1 MSRGVGLRFCVVV
14 MLLITGSAVDAAT
27 VQNVRAWSGPEGTRV
42 VLELSGPV
50 EHRVFALANPDRVV
64 IDLPSTTAAAGLT
77 LAEPKGA
84 VTGLRTGARPGGE
97 LRLVL
102 ELNEAARPKTFL
114 LAPHEQYGHR
124 LVVDLPPVQAT
135 PVVRR
140 APQPSTDRGR
150 DVVVVIDA
158 GHGGEDPGASGR
170 GGAREKDV
178 VLAIARKLATEV
190 NAEAGMR
197 AVLVR
202 SGDYFVSHRKRME
215 IAHEANADF
224 FISIHADSYRD
235 AQAKGAT
242 VYVLSEKGASDE
254 AALLLAQRENA
265 SDLIGGVSLADK
277 DQLLARV
284 LLDLSQSAALSAS
297 TAAGQRL
304 IRRMS
309 AVTAMRRREVQQ
321 APFLVLKSPDIP
333 SVLVETAYISNPRE
347 EASLKSAKYQS
358 ALAAALK
365 QGIVDYFAAN
375 PPADSYFASRAP
387 APPTVTA
394 STVTAS
400 TAVSARAPTAATAAA
415 RAPVR
420 HVIARGE
427 TLSEIA
433 ERYRVSSASIRRTN
447 SLRTDVLRVG
457 QVLTIPRG

>member
-1 MSRGVGLRFCVVV
+1 LRSIVIGA
-14 MLLITGSAVDAAT
+14 LLFGCTSAGAAT

-42 VLELSGPV
+42 VFELSGAV
-50 EHRVFALANPDRVV
+50 EHRVFSLANPDRVV
-64 IDLPSTTAAAGLT
+64 IDLPSSGAVSGLR
-77 LAEPKGA
+77 LDEPKGA
-84 VTGLRTGARPGGE
+84 VTALRTGARPGGE

-102 ELNEAARPKTFL
+102 ELNESAKPKSFL
-114 LAPHEQYGHR
+114 LAPHEQYGYR
-124 LVVDLPPVQAT
+124 LVVDLPPTQAA

-140 APQPSTDRGR
+140 APAPSTDGGR

-178 VLAIARKLATEV
+178 VLAIAKKLATEV
-190 NAEAGMR
+190 DNQAGMR

-202 SGDYFVSHRKRME
+202 NGDYFVSHRKRLAV
-215 IAHEANADF
+215 AHSAQADF

-235 AQAKGAT
+235 ANARGAT

-265 SDLIGGVSLADK
+265 SDLIGGLSLADK

-284 LLDLSQSAALSAS
+284 LLDLSQSAALNAS
-297 TAAGQRL
+297 MAAGQRL

-309 AVTAMRRREVQQ
+309 AVTAMRKRDVQQ

-347 EASLKSAKYQS
+347 EASLRSAKYQS
-358 ALAAALK
+358 ALAAALR
-365 QGIVDYFAAN
+365 QGIVDYFASN
-375 PPADSYFASRAP
+375 PPEGSYFASR
-387 APPTVTA
+387 PPESSEV
-394 STVTAS
+394 
-400 TAVSARAPTAATAAA
+400 
-415 RAPVR
+415 VR

-433 ERYRVSSASIRRTN
+433 QRYRVSSASIRKTN
-447 SLRTDVLRVG
+447 SLRTDVLRIG

>member
-1 MSRGVGLRFCVVV
+1 MWLGSSVVV
-14 MLLITGSAVDAAT
+14 TLLIVGAAARAAT

-42 VLELSGPV
+42 VFELSGPA

-64 IDLPSTTAAAGLT
+64 IDLPRSTAASGLS
-77 LAEPKGA
+77 LDDPKGA
-84 VTGLRTGARPGGE
+84 VTALRTGTRPDGE

-102 ELNEAARPKTFL
+102 ELNQAAKPKTFL
-114 LAPHEQYGHR
+114 LMPHEQYGFR
-124 LVVDLPPVQAT
+124 LVVDLPPAEAA

-140 APQPSTDRGR
+140 APQTSTDRGR

-178 VLAIARKLATEV
+178 VLAIAKKLATEV
-190 NAEAGMR
+190 DAQPGMR

-202 SGDYFVSHRKRME
+202 DGDYFVSHRKRME
-215 IAHEANADF
+215 IAHEARADF

-235 AQAKGAT
+235 STAKGAT
-242 VYVLSEKGASDE
+242 VYVLSDKGASDE
-254 AALLLAQRENA
+254 ASLLLAQRENA

-277 DQLLARV
+277 DQMLARV
-284 LLDLSQSAALSAS
+284 LLDLSQSASLNAS
-297 TAAGQRL
+297 MAAGQRL

-347 EASLKSAKYQS
+347 EASLRSGKYQN
-358 ALAAALK
+358 ALAAALR

-375 PPADSYFASRAP
+375 PPEGSHFAVNPP
-387 APPTVTA
+387 AA
-394 STVTAS
+394 S
-400 TAVSARAPTAATAAA
+400 PEL
-415 RAPVR
+415 VR

-457 QVLTIPRG
+457 QVLTIPRS

>member
-1 MSRGVGLRFCVVV
+1 MSRGVRLRYCGLMALLV
-14 MLLITGSAVDAAT
+14 MGGAASAAT
-27 VQNVRAWSGPEGTRV
+27 VQNVRTWSGPEGTRV
-42 VLELSGPV
+42 VFELSGPV
-50 EHRVFALANPDRVV
+50 EHRAFALTNPDRVV
-64 IDLPSTTAAAGLT
+64 IDLPSTSAATGLSLT
-77 LAEPKGA
+77 DPKGA
-84 VTGLRTGARPGGE
+84 VTGLRSGSRPGGE
-97 LRLVL
+97 LRIVL
-102 ELNEAARPKTFL
+102 ELSEAAKPKTFL

-124 LVVDLPPVQAT
+124 LVVDLPPAQAT
-135 PVVRR
+135 PIVRR
-140 APQPSTDRGR
+140 APQPSTNQGR

-190 NAEAGMR
+190 NDQPGMR
-197 AVLVR
+197 SVLVR
-202 SGDYFVSHRKRME
+202 DGDYFVSHRKRME
-215 IAHEANADF
+215 IAHEAHADF
-224 FISIHADSYRD
+224 FISIHADSYRS
-235 AQAKGAT
+235 AEAKGAT
-242 VYVLSEKGASDE
+242 LYVLSNKGATDE

-284 LLDLSQSAALSAS
+284 LLDLSQSAALNAS
-297 TAAGQRL
+297 TAAAQRL

-347 EASLKSAKYQS
+347 EASLRSAKYQA

-365 QGIVDYFAAN
+365 DGIVDYFAAN
-375 PPADSYFASRAP
+375 PPPGSYFASHVPVPSQARTATP
-387 APPTVTA
+387 VT
-394 STVTAS
+394 
-400 TAVSARAPTAATAAA
+400 
-415 RAPVR
+415 APVR

-427 TLSEIA
+427 TLSQIA

-447 SLRTDVLRVG
+447 SLRTDMLRVG
-457 QVLTIPRG
+457 QVLTIPGG

>member
-1 MSRGVGLRFCVVV
+1 LRSIALGA
-14 MLLITGSAVDAAT
+14 LLLGCSIANAAT

-42 VLELSGPV
+42 VFELSGAV
-50 EHRVFALANPDRVV
+50 EHRLFSLTNPDRVV
-64 IDLPSTTAAAGLT
+64 IDLPSSSAAGGLR
-77 LAEPKGA
+77 LAEPNGS
-84 VTGLRTGARPGGE
+84 VTALRTGARPGGE

-102 ELNEAARPKTFL
+102 ELSESAKPKSFL
-114 LAPHEQYGHR
+114 LTPHEQYGYR
-124 LVVDLPPVQAT
+124 LVVDLPPAQAA

-140 APQPSTDRGR
+140 AAATSTESGR

-178 VLAIARKLATEV
+178 VLAIAKKLATEI
-190 NAEAGMR
+190 NAQAGMR

-202 SGDYFVSHRKRME
+202 NGDYFVSHRKRLGV
-215 IAHEANADF
+215 AHAAQADF

-235 AQAKGAT
+235 ASARGAT

-284 LLDLSQSAALSAS
+284 LLDLSQSAALNAS
-297 TAAGQRL
+297 LAAGQRL

-347 EASLKSAKYQS
+347 EASLRSAKYQS
-358 ALAAALK
+358 ALAVALR
-365 QGIVDYFAAN
+365 QGIVDYFATNPPEGSYIAAN
-375 PPADSYFASRAP
+375 PPAASP
-387 APPTVTA
+387 EL
-394 STVTAS
+394 
-400 TAVSARAPTAATAAA
+400 
-415 RAPVR
+415 VR
-420 HVIARGE
+420 HVISRGE

-457 QVLTIPRG
+457 QVLTIPRS

>member
-1 MSRGVGLRFCVVV
+1 VT
-14 MLLITGSAVDAAT
+14 LLVIGAAANAAT

-42 VLELSGPV
+42 VFELSGPA
-50 EHRVFALANPDRVV
+50 EHRAFALSDPDRVV
-64 IDLPSTTAAAGLT
+64 IDLSGSSAAAALR
-77 LAEPKGA
+77 LDEPKGA
-84 VTGLRTGARPGGE
+84 VIALRTGPRPGGE

-102 ELNEAARPKTFL
+102 ELNQAAKPKTFL
-114 LAPHEQYGHR
+114 LTPNAEYGYR
-124 LVVDLPPVQAT
+124 LVVDLPLARGE

-140 APQPSTDRGR
+140 VAPQSTTDRGR
-150 DVVVVIDA
+150 DVVIVIDA

-170 GGAREKDV
+170 GGGREKDV
-178 VLAIARKLATEV
+178 VLAIAKKLAAEV
-190 NAEAGMR
+190 DSQPGMR

-202 SGDYFVSHRKRME
+202 DGDYFVSHRKRME
-215 IAHEANADF
+215 IAHEARADF

-235 AQAKGAT
+235 PAAKGAT
-242 VYVLSEKGASDE
+242 VYMLSNKGASDE

-277 DQLLARV
+277 DQMLARV
-284 LLDLSQSAALSAS
+284 LLDLSQSAALNAS
-297 TAAGQRL
+297 MAAGQRL

-333 SVLVETAYISNPRE
+333 SLLVETAYISNPRE
-347 EASLKSAKYQS
+347 EASLRSAKYQA
-358 ALAAALK
+358 ALATALR
-365 QGIVDYFAAN
+365 QGIADYFAAN
-375 PPADSYFASRAP
+375 PPEGSFLALNPISESP
-387 APPTVTA
+387 EL
-394 STVTAS
+394 
-400 TAVSARAPTAATAAA
+400 
-415 RAPVR
+415 VR

-457 QVLTIPRG
+457 QVLAIPRS

>member
-1 MSRGVGLRFCVVV
+1 M
-14 MLLITGSAVDAAT
+14 AVTLAGYGGGASAAT
-27 VQNVRAWSGPEGTRV
+27 VENVRVWSGPEGTRV
-42 VLELSGPV
+42 VFGLSGPA
-50 EHRVFALANPDRVV
+50 EHRAFALGGPERVV
-64 IDLPSTTAAAGLT
+64 LDLSASSAAAT
-77 LAEPKGA
+77 LKLDEPKGS
-84 VTGLRTGARPGGE
+84 VTALRTGPRPGGQ

-102 ELNEAARPKTFL
+102 ELNQAAKPKTFL
-114 LAPHEQYGHR
+114 LTPNDEYGYR
-124 LVVDLPPVQAT
+124 LVVDLPPAHAA

-140 APQPSTDRGR
+140 ALQTSTDRGR

-178 VLAIARKLATEV
+178 VLSIARKLATEV
-190 NAEAGMR
+190 DSQPGMR

-202 SGDYFVSHRKRME
+202 DGDYFVSHRKRME
-215 IAHEANADF
+215 IAHDARADF

-235 AQAKGAT
+235 PTAKGAT
-242 VYVLSEKGASDE
+242 VYMLSDKGASDE

-277 DQLLARV
+277 DQMLARV
-284 LLDLSQSAALSAS
+284 LLDLSQSAALNSS
-297 TAAGQRL
+297 MAAGQRL

-309 AVTAMRRREVQQ
+309 AVTAMRRRDVQQ

-333 SVLVETAYISNPRE
+333 SLLVETAYISNPRE
-347 EASLKSAKYQS
+347 EASLRSAKYQS
-358 ALAAALK
+358 ALAFAIR

-375 PPADSYFASRAP
+375 PPEGSYFAQNP
-387 APPTVTA
+387 VVEPPEL
-394 STVTAS
+394 
-400 TAVSARAPTAATAAA
+400 
-415 RAPVR
+415 VR

-457 QVLTIPRG
+457 QVLTIPRS

>member
-1 MSRGVGLRFCVVV
+1 VSQGGWLRSIVIGA
-14 MLLITGSAVDAAT
+14 LLFGCTAAGAAT

-42 VLELSGPV
+42 VFELSGAV
-50 EHRVFALANPDRVV
+50 EHRVFSLANPDRVV
-64 IDLPSTTAAAGLT
+64 IDLPSSGAASGLR
-77 LAEPKGA
+77 LDEPKGA
-84 VTGLRTGARPGGE
+84 VTALRTGARPGGE

-102 ELNEAARPKTFL
+102 ELNESAKPKSFL
-114 LAPHEQYGHR
+114 LAPHEQYGYR
-124 LVVDLPPVQAT
+124 LVVDLPPAQAA

-140 APQPSTDRGR
+140 AAAPSTDGGR

-178 VLAIARKLATEV
+178 VLAIAKKLATEV
-190 NAEAGMR
+190 NNQPGMR

-202 SGDYFVSHRKRME
+202 NGDYFVSHRKRME
-215 IAHEANADF
+215 IAHSAQADF

-235 AQAKGAT
+235 ATARGAT

-265 SDLIGGVSLADK
+265 SDLIGGISLADK

-284 LLDLSQSAALSAS
+284 LLDLSQSAALNAS
-297 TAAGQRL
+297 MAAGQRL

-309 AVTAMRRREVQQ
+309 AVTAMRKRDVQQ

-347 EASLKSAKYQS
+347 EASLRSAKYQS
-358 ALAAALK
+358 ALAAALR

-375 PPADSYFASRAP
+375 PPEGSYFASR
-387 APPTVTA
+387 PPEPEV
-394 STVTAS
+394 
-400 TAVSARAPTAATAAA
+400 
-415 RAPVR
+415 VR

-433 ERYRVSSASIRRTN
+433 ERYRVSSASIRKTN
-447 SLRTDVLRVG
+447 SLRTDVLRIG